1 MGVAPLKIFLRPEKR
16 FVSEARPTELLILA
30 RIVPAPIP
38 SPSSRRVGVVVDRS
52 LARDPDTLAALGRA
66 LRRACEHLEPHDVLT
81 IVAAGDHA
89 ERMLH
94 STKVRDLGDVEA
106 LLSTMQPC
114 DAPVTWAGWL
124 AAGVELAD
132 DWDRDAV
139 NRLVVV
145 TGTRTIGP
153 SPEVA
158 SVVRA
163 ARGLFRRGIS
173 TSTIGVGHDFDEDL
187 LVPFA
192 VEGGGNAWFAERVEE
207 LAPILDAEMRA
218 LGGIYTEW
226 ATLRFDLEGA
236 DVVDVLNDLPWVAE
250 NKIALPPLV
259 AEAPFHVVARLRLR
273 PGEAGH
279 DMSPVTL
286 RIKNLDL
293 GCRNA
298 TVHRKAMKVHVVS
311 SALADSMEPDIAV
324 QAHAARLQLAR
335 SHARCITHLDA
346 DDAPAARELLDFA
359 LSRFQSLSGQ
369 SGSTL
374 LTRDLATLMRAR
386 ERILD
391 PGARQLV
398 RKLFRYAAVG
408 ALRSDLIGG
417 QAFGA

>member
-16 FVSEARPTELLILA
+16 FVSEARPTELLVLA
-30 RIVPAPIP
+30 RIVPAEIP
-38 SPSSRRVGVVVDRS
+38 VPPTRRLGIVVDRTIASDAS
-52 LARDPDTLAALGRA
+52 LLAELGRA
-66 LRRACEHLEPHDVLT
+66 VRRGCEHLEPNDVLT
-81 IVAAGDHA
+81 IVTAGESADRILA
-89 ERMLH
+89 PTR
-94 STKVRDLGDVEA
+94 VRDLPDIES
-106 LLSTMQPC
+106 LLTAVTASGG
-114 DAPVTWAGWL
+114 PVTYTAWL
-124 AAGVELAD
+124 AAGVELAE

-139 NRLVVV
+139 NRVIVV
-145 TGTRTIGP
+145 TRSVGEGP
-153 SPEVA
+153 TPESA

-173 TSTIGVGHDFDEDL
+173 TSTIGIGLDFDEDL
-187 LVPFA
+187 LVPLA
-192 VEGGGNAWFAERVEE
+192 VEGGGNAWFAERPDE
-207 LAPILDAEMRA
+207 LAAIFDAEVRS
-218 LGGIYTEW
+218 LGAVYTEW
-226 ATLRFDLEGA
+226 ATLRFDMVGA

-259 AEAPFHVVARLRLR
+259 AESAFHVVARLRLR
-273 PGEAGH
+273 PGDAGH
-279 DMSPVTL
+279 DMSPLTL

-293 GCRNA
+293 PCRNA

-335 SHARCITHLDA
+335 SHARCITHLDK
-346 DDAPAARELLDFA
+346 DEAPAARELLDFA

-391 PGARQLV
+391 PSSRKLV

-417 QAFGA
+417 QGFAG